1 MILSR
6 NTIFILLLLF
16 TSKLFSQNSSGIITY
31 KGLVNEKFVDS
42 FLVDLKKKDMPMASK
57 QTLVEAL
64 TNSQPEEFI
73 LKIKNNESYY
83 HHIPSL
89 KQEGFYMGSRAG
101 ITPYYTNNV
110 TDTIIKMSRSLG
122 YISQPP
128 IDWQLTNKT
137 KMIGDYKCYKASIK
151 EKLYSRQGYYYYK
164 DVYAWF
170 TPEIPLNFGPK
181 HYKGLPGL
189 ILQIE
194 DNEYTLTATKIN
206 LNPSEEF
213 KIERPKK
220 NAKVITQQESFDRI
234 KEMEE
239 DRRKSFSAKNQ

>member
-1 MILSR
+1 
-6 NTIFILLLLF
+6 
-16 TSKLFSQNSSGIITY
+16 
-31 KGLVNEKFVDS
+31 
-42 FLVDLKKKDMPMASK
+42 MPMASK
-57 QTLVEAL
+57 QTLVKAL

-83 HHIPSL
+83 QHIPSL

-101 ITPYYTNNV
+101 TTPYYSNNA

-122 YISQPP
+122 YISQPQL
-128 IDWQLTNKT
+128 DWQLTNKT
-137 KMIGDYKCYKASIK
+137 KMIGDYKCYRASIK

-164 DVYAWF
+164 DVIAWF

-181 HYKGLPGL
+181 NYKGLPGL

-220 NAKVITQQESFDRI
+220 KR
-234 KEMEE
+234 
-239 DRRKSFSAKNQ
+239 